1 MYKVLLFAGTAEGRK
16 IAEYLKELGVPA
28 LASAATEY
36 GRSLLEEGGSLS
48 VSGGRMDE
56 GEMERLFAGE
66 DALVVDATHPY
77 ASAVTENIRS
87 ACEKTGRTYLRV
99 LRSSTLTGEEEAV
112 YVDSPEAAAEYLA
125 GTEGNIFLT
134 TGSKELAAFSHVPG
148 FSERFYARVMPS
160 EESMRLCREA
170 GLPGSHILGMQ
181 GPFSE
186 EWNRLSIREWNI
198 QVLVTKDSGKRG
210 GFEEKLSAAQK
221 EGIRALIIGR
231 PPEEENA
238 LDSLESVL
246 QYLSAQPGTE
256 ESR

>member
-1 MYKVLLFAGTAEGRK
+1 MDLIFGGTSEGR
-16 IAEYLKELGVPA
+16 ELY
-28 LASAATEY
+28 ASCREAGLPVMLSVATEY
-36 GRSLLEEGGSLS
+36 GRELAEQSPEDGF
-48 VSGGRMDE
+48 VHAGRMDE
-56 GEMERLFAGE
+56 PAMEKFFREKGIAR
-66 DALVVDATHPY
+66 VVDATHPF
-77 ASAVTENIRS
+77 AVEVSRNIKA
-87 ACEKTGRTYLRV
+87 ACEACSLPYIRYRREGGTYSGGWTCRD
-99 LRSSTLTGEEEAV
+99 TAEAV
-112 YVDSPEAAAEYLA
+112 RILETVP
-125 GTEGNIFLT
+125 GNILLT
-134 TGSKELAAFSHVPG
+134 TGSKELAAVSHVPG
-148 FSERFYARVMPS
+148 FSERFYARVLPS

-256 ESR
+256 ESK

>member
-1 MYKVLLFAGTAEGRK
+1 MMFDSCISGEVPEHRDFIYGTAIPTLERMGVK
-16 IAEYLKELGVPA
+16 I
-28 LASAATEY
+28 
-36 GRSLLEEGGSLS
+36 
-48 VSGGRMDE
+48 
-56 GEMERLFAGE
+56 
-66 DALVVDATHPY
+66 
-77 ASAVTENIRS
+77 
-87 ACEKTGRTYLRV
+87 RV
-99 LRSSTLTGEEEAV
+99 LRGPQTYVGLFTGRITRGPKKGMLRSFPICGRCAV
-112 YVDSPEAAAEYLA
+112 QRDCKLKPILRYQKSLPPDTVQYIGIARDEQDRLLRLDGRRISLLDKY
-125 GTEGNIFLT
+125 GYTEQDA
-134 TGSKELAAFSHVPG
+134 KQ
-148 FSERFYARVMPS
+148 
-160 EESMRLCREA
+160 LCREA

-256 ESR
+256 ESK